1 MRPTYQSGYDVC
13 YLGGRQSVA
22 YGAGLPSMIDS
33 SSTHRL
39 PIEARWLVWTRSVL
53 ALIVVGV
60 LVALGIANVALYSR
74 YHEVEDGVLWSA
86 RAEGVTAADIAPGSA
101 AAAAGLRRGDVL
113 VAIDGSPVSTP
124 GDVVEQQHRA
134 REGTRLTYTLLRLG
148 TQQGLEVSLAPAPR
162 GSPMYFVLAA
172 VGLFTLMVGASVRL
186 RRPRDQA
193 TLHFFWLCVAFF
205 GVFTFSFNGPFDRLD
220 WVFYW
225 GDAVAAALLPP
236 LLLHFTIVFPARTPN
251 RASRIPANP
260 GWSRIPNPESGWP
273 VPSIYLPALLLGAS
287 RVIAVARASDGSLSG
302 PAFSRA
308 IDLLDRAELLYLFA
322 CSVAALGVLARAF
335 QTMTSVTARRQL
347 RWIAWGT
354 ALGAGPFA
362 FGYALPWALGVNPPV
377 ALQLTAVPLGLV
389 PLTIASAIVRY
400 RLRDVEVIIKR
411 GLAYAA
417 FVSAAAVLYTALRR
431 LTAFVLSTDADD
443 HTWII
448 AALGTL
454 VVVLLAR
461 PVKDAVQNA
470 LDRVFYRD
478 RYDYRRALVAFARDL
493 NSDLDVIRLSQR
505 LVARIVE
512 TLVVD
517 RMALMLADE
526 RSGDF
531 SSIGDYGFVQPVG
544 RLPRASSMMSRLD
557 AGHTVALDDPI
568 AAALFV
574 AEEVEFWRDAGIF
587 YFVPCIF
594 EGCTIAVLALGRKET
609 DEPFNSEDL
618 ALLTAVA
625 GQVATAI
632 ENGRLYRQLRLKAEE
647 VGRMRE
653 FNENILESL
662 DDGLVVFDA
671 DERIVRW
678 NRALEAFYGVD
689 RDGAIGRALGE
700 VFDAPFVE
708 ALRAARQDHPY
719 GATLYRVLLSSR
731 EITPQKL
738 LVNATEVP
746 LQNASGDDAVVGT
759 LLLIEDITDRVRLE
773 EQLQIS
779 EKMAS
784 IGLLAA
790 GVAHEVNTPLTGI
803 SSFTQMLLDGAD
815 PADPK
820 TLLLEKIE
828 RQTFRAAKI
837 VNGLLNLSRPGT
849 SSNERI
855 EVDLNAIVTDVFSLL
870 EHQFEV
876 GRIKVRRE
884 LSADAAT
891 VNGIEHQL
899 QQVFLN
905 LFLNAR
911 DAMPRGGWL
920 TVTTRV
926 DAGQVIVQ
934 IADTGSGIPSEQ
946 LARIY
951 DPFFT
956 TKAIGRGTGLG
967 LSITYG
973 IVREHDGTI
982 HCDSAVGKGTRFT
995 LTLPAAPADERTAQ
1009 AK

>member
-1 MRPTYQSGYDVC
+1 
-13 YLGGRQSVA
+13 
-22 YGAGLPSMIDS
+22 MIDS
-33 SSTHRL
+33 SSSHRL

-53 ALIVVGV
+53 AIVVVAV
-60 LVALGIANVALYSR
+60 LVALGIANVTMYSR
-74 YHEVEDGVLWSA
+74 WHEVEDGVLWSG
-86 RAEGVTAADIAPGSA
+86 RAEGVTASEVAPGSA
-101 AAAAGLRRGDVL
+101 ASVAGIQRGDVL
-113 VAIDGSPVSTP
+113 VAVNGSPVSTP
-124 GDVVEQQHRA
+124 SDVVEYQHRSH
-134 REGTRLTYTLLRLG
+134 EGTRLTYTLLRLG
-148 TQQGLEVSLAPAPR
+148 TRQGLEVSLAPAPR
-162 GSPMYFVLAA
+162 GSSMYFVLAA

-225 GDAVAAALLPP
+225 GDALAFALLPP
-236 LLLHFTIVFPARTPN
+236 LLLHFTMVFPARH
-251 RASRIPANP
+251 RHEPA
-260 GWSRIPNPESGWP
+260 WLP
-273 VPSIYLPALLLGAS
+273 VMYLPALGLVAA
-287 RVIAVARASDGSLSG
+287 RVIAVERASDGRLAG
-302 PAFSRA
+302 PSFSRLIA
-308 IDLLDRAELLYLFA
+308 LLDRAEPVYLFI
-322 CSVAALGVLARAF
+322 CSIAALAVLAHAF

-354 ALGAGPFA
+354 ALGVGPFA
-362 FGYALPWALGVNPPV
+362 FGYALPWALGVDPPV

-389 PLTIASAIVRY
+389 PLTFASAIVRY

-411 GLAYAA
+411 GLAYTA
-417 FVSAAAVLYTALRR
+417 FLFAAATMYSALRK
-431 LTAFVLSTDADD
+431 LTGFILANDADD
-443 HTWII
+443 HNWII
-448 AALGTL
+448 AALATL
-454 VVVLLAR
+454 VIVLLAR
-461 PVKDAVQNA
+461 PVKEAVQNA

-493 NSDLDVIRLSQR
+493 NSDLDVVRLSQR

-531 SSIGDYGFVQPVG
+531 SSIGDYGFAQPVG
-544 RLPRASSMMSRLD
+544 RLPRSSSMMTRLD
-557 AGHTVALDDPI
+557 AGNTVALDDPI

-587 YFVPCIF
+587 YFVPCVF
-594 EGCTIAVLALGRKET
+594 EGRTIAVLALGRKET

-678 NRALEAFYGVD
+678 NRALEAFYGVE
-689 RDGAIGRALGE
+689 RDVAIGHALGDI
-700 VFDAPFVE
+700 FAAPFVE
-708 ALRAARQDHPY
+708 ALRAARLEHPY
-719 GATLYRVLLSSR
+719 GATLYRVPLSSR
-731 EITPQKL
+731 EITPQRL

-746 LQNASGDDAVVGT
+746 LQNASGDDQVVGT
-759 LLLIEDITDRVRLE
+759 LLLIEDITDHVRLE

-820 TLLLEKIE
+820 TVLLEKIE

-849 SSNERI
+849 ASNERI
-855 EVDLNAIVTDVFSLL
+855 EVDLNAVITDVFSLL

-876 GRIKVRRE
+876 ARIKVRRE
-884 LSADAAT
+884 LAPGMAL

-920 TVTTRV
+920 SVTTRV
-926 DAGQVIVQ
+926 DNGQVIAE

-982 HCDSAVGKGTRFT
+982 HCDSAVGQGTRFA
-995 LTLPAAPADERTAQ
+995 LTMPAAPADERTAQ